1 MKKVLWGIGIFLALL
16 PTAYVAYAQYMIC
29 GVRIYL
35 VGTEKGQ
42 FLASTWQWALLA
54 AVVLWL
60 PIVIGVWA
68 AIAKKIRS
76 RREIAMPQYEVV
88 SPTQATHGMV
98 EARGK
103 GQPDRLT
110 DLIEPAAPIAQTAAI
125 EPRTPI
131 AETELIE
138 PAVPIAQ
145 AAMIEPA
152 APASGNTDLLQPI
165 ASQAET
171 VLLRVDEPQIEAP
184 TVREL
189 PVEEIPVAEPAEEK
203 LVTAEIS
210 AEEISA
216 EEPAAQEPAAEELP
230 AAESAADVG
239 ETVLLQPEIAAEPA
253 PAKMKFCGQCGTPV
267 QGRFCANCGAKTE

>member
-16 PTAYVAYAQYMIC
+16 PTAYVAYAQYMIR

-42 FLASTWQWALLA
+42 FLASTWQWALIA
-54 AVVLWL
+54 AALLWL

-68 AIAKKIRS
+68 TIAKKIRS
-76 RREIAMPQYEVV
+76 RREIAMPRYEVV

-110 DLIEPAAPIAQTAAI
+110 DLIEPAAPTAQTAMI
-125 EPRTPI
+125 EPGAPA

-138 PAVPIAQ
+138 PAAQ

-152 APASGNTDLLQPI
+152 TPAYGNTDLLQPI

-216 EEPAAQEPAAEELP
+216 EEPAAQEPAAEIP
-230 AAESAADVG
+230 VAEFTADAG